1 METGKP
7 AWLDLAQHDITT
19 TPRASPPARLR
30 IHEGRNAQPS
40 PQLMEKEGSHSPPPL
55 PPPPSA
61 QIPSRHPSCL
71 QVKAGRLKN
80 DRTSPSP
87 VSLLLLSAGELIG
100 FFLIRKTRGQKERK
114 KERKKERRKRTS
126 LVGRSVAVGLS
137 RPIRLQSLTRMHM
150 FYVLRT
156 RGDCGAGPD
165 VPHGSRNLVHIGRG
179 TLRLRY
185 IQIVPLA
192 LMRRRCSTRSWIV
205 LPFAAD

>member
-40 PQLMEKEGSHSPPPL
+40 PQLMEKEGSPSPPPL

-114 KERKKERRKRTS
+114 KERKKGERGPRS
-126 LVGRSVAVGLS
+126 SVGRSRSVCRDPSGFSHSHVCICSTYYVHVATAAPDRTCHMGHAISCTSGGAHCDCATFRLCRSRSCGGGAALARGSCSLS
-137 RPIRLQSLTRMHM
+137 RRIR
-150 FYVLRT
+150 
-156 RGDCGAGPD
+156 
-165 VPHGSRNLVHIGRG
+165 
-179 TLRLRY
+179 
-185 IQIVPLA
+185 
-192 LMRRRCSTRSWIV
+192 
-205 LPFAAD
+205 

>member
-114 KERKKERRKRTS
+114 KERKEKEDLARRSVGR
-126 LVGRSVAVGLS
+126 GRSVATHPASV
-137 RPIRLQSLTRMHM
+137 THTYA
-150 FYVLRT
+150 YVLRT
-156 RGDCGAGPD
+156 
-165 VPHGSRNLVHIGRG
+165 
-179 TLRLRY
+179 TYTWRLRRRTGRATWVT
-185 IQIVPLA
+185 QSRAHREGHTATA
-192 LMRRRCSTRSWIV
+192 LHSDCAARAHAAAVQHSLVDRA
-205 LPFAAD
+205 PFRGGLGR